1 MRAELPMPLN
11 SPDRLA
17 ESRGLASPTL
27 VVAAVACLML
37 AGIVLWASRG
47 EAVFGEVVL
56 AALAWC
62 F

>member
-1 MRAELPMPLN
+1 MSMN

-17 ESRGLASPTL
+17 ESRGLSSRVL
-27 VVAAVACLML
+27 VVAAVTCLVL
-37 AGIVLWASRG
+37 AGLILWASRG

>member
-1 MRAELPMPLN
+1 MPLN

-17 ESRGLASPTL
+17 ESRGLAGRAL
-27 VVAAVACLML
+27 VVAAVTCLVL
-37 AGIVLWASRG
+37 AGVILWASRG
-47 EAVFGEVVL
+47 EAVFSDVVL

>member
-1 MRAELPMPLN
+1 MPLN